1 MNKLFILFLITI
13 NIFAQ
18 DRTTIYNTGSPPII
32 NEGHGISINQSMAT
46 RFTVSNN
53 FVLEAI
59 IFYMSMQ
66 SEESNLIVSIRQDS
80 NGIPGDLVS
89 ELSEWNHTL
98 DPFNLTGY
106 NLIVTTDLCIYLNPD
121 TPYWLRIDAADA
133 NSQAIWSYSSGSLY
147 TYSQNT
153 NQAGWILSLIHI

>member
-66 SEESNLIVSIRQDS
+66 SEESNL
-80 NGIPGDLVS
+80 
-89 ELSEWNHTL
+89 
-98 DPFNLTGY
+98 
-106 NLIVTTDLCIYLNPD
+106 
-121 TPYWLRIDAADA
+121 
-133 NSQAIWSYSSGSLY
+133 
-147 TYSQNT
+147 
-153 NQAGWILSLIHI
+153 